1 MGSLKD
7 EKDVIVGSAKEKIG
21 EWINNEKMEQEGKEQ
36 ANEAKAQKDH
46 RQQQVDEIEDRHD
59 ELDAQPGDKT
69 LETLGRD
76 RLLNENEDTD
86 AAKISSTERRDA
98 DHLKHYTG
106 IEEKL

>member
-1 MGSLKD
+1 
-7 EKDVIVGSAKEKIG
+7 
-21 EWINNEKMEQEGKEQ
+21 MEQEGKKNRQ
-36 ANEAKAQKDH
+36 MKQKPKKDH

-69 LETLGRD
+69 SETLGRD